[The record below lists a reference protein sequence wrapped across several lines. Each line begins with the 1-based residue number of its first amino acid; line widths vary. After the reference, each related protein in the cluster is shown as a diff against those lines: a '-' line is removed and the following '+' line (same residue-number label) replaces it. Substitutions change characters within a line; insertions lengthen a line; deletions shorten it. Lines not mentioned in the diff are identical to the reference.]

1 MIGIPKSMWLM
12 NFAIIAGM
20 VLSGVAFLAGWMTA
34 IDRFYAVAIATVA
47 VSWGVAVCAWIF
59 NMVRQAGGA
68 YRNIRRTP
76 FRDQI
81 W

>member
-20 VLSGVAFLAGWMTA
+20 VLSGVAFFVGWMTA
-34 IDRFYAVAIATVA
+34 IDWFHVVAIATVA
-47 VSWGVAVCAWIF
+47 VSWGVAVGAWIF

-68 YRNIRRTP
+68 YRDIRRVP
-76 FRDQI
+76 FREQL